1 MLQSMNSRV
10 SRLQELQHTDLV
22 ALQHVGSSRT
32 RDRTHVPCTGR
43 QILNHW
49 ATREVPAPSFNIKP
63 WAQTFGFWGALCLY
77 QLSQSLPSSI
87 FLGLFHS
94 SPPSV
99 CKYTWAVSRKLVRPF
114 FKNNYINS
122 ASLILLS
129 ICHHHDFMPLVLIL
143 LPHNPWPQKFHPG
156 LSASGEAPGAGSC
169 SSGFTQ
175 ILWWEHG

>member
-1 MLQSMNSRV
+1 MVVLGLRCYTQPFSSCGAQAAHCVVTSLVEHGRQQLWHMGWATSR
-10 SRLQELQHTDLV
+10 
-22 ALQHVGSSRT
+22 HVGSSRT

-87 FLGLFHS
+87 FLGLFHA

-99 CKYTWAVSRKLVRPF
+99 CKYTWAVSRKLVRPSF
-114 FKNNYINS
+114 SKTI
-122 ASLILLS
+122 
-129 ICHHHDFMPLVLIL
+129 
-143 LPHNPWPQKFHPG
+143 
-156 LSASGEAPGAGSC
+156 
-169 SSGFTQ
+169 T
-175 ILWWEHG
+175 